1 MKALARSINNN
12 CEKDRPVW
20 LSDIDALQ
28 EEKHDDFDSLAKQKK
43 CKYTFYLS
51 QWPEPKIEIKKLG
64 GYSTCV
70 KSLVNQIEMTFQEG
84 EYINIEKNSEDQFTV
99 SKKKF
104 KELIPILLKDYRGK
118 YLAVIGSNPYEI
130 GEDEDELFDL
140 VTEKYGDVQMCIG
153 KIIETQ
159 EVQTDLTLP
168 KFAIINDD

>member
-20 LSDIDALQ
+20 LSDIDVLQ
-28 EEKHDDFDSLAKQKK
+28 EEKRDDFDFLAKQKK
-43 CKYTFYLS
+43 CDPFYLW
-51 QWPEPKIEIKKLG
+51 QWPDPKIEIRRLG
-64 GYSTCV
+64 GHSTYG
-70 KSLVNQIEMTFQEG
+70 KSFVNQIEMTFQED
-84 EYINIEKNSEDQFTV
+84 EYVNLEKNGEDQFTV

-104 KELIPILLKDYRGK
+104 KELIPILLKDYREK
-118 YLAVIGSNPYEI
+118 YLAVIGNNPYEI